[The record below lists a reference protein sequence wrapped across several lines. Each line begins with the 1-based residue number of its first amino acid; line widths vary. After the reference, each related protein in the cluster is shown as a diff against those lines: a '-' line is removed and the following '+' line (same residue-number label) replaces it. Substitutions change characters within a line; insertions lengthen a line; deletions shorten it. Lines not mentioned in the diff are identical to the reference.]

1 MSEELER
8 NAYELSREEIRLDRK
23 RQEREEEERQREE
36 WENEC
41 ARRLARYDEALLA
54 KVAELE
60 ADASAVA
67 IQEKRMYLSLPET
80 K

>member
-1 MSEELER
+1 MNDESKRES
-8 NAYELSREEIRLDRK
+8 YELSREEIRLDRK

>member
-1 MSEELER
+1 MSEDLER
-8 NAYELSREEIRLDRK
+8 NAYELSREEIRQDQK

-36 WENEC
+36 YENEC

-60 ADASAVA
+60 
-67 IQEKRMYLSLPET
+67 ETLSHVPMGMRR
-80 K
+80 

>member
-1 MSEELER
+1 MNDESKRES
-8 NAYELSREEIRLDRK
+8 YELSREEIRLDRK

-41 ARRLARYDEALLA
+41 ARRLARYDEAVLA

-60 ADASAVA
+60 
-67 IQEKRMYLSLPET
+67 ETLSHVPMGMRR
-80 K
+80 